1 MIQTDQ
7 NEELGRQNEVW
18 VQLSQEDQ
26 TGVIQLMAKLVLK
39 LVVGQSE
46 SGWQEVGDEQDPD

>member
-7 NEELGRQNEVW
+7 NEELGRLNEVW

-46 SGWQEVGDEQDPD
+46 SGWQEVGDEQDSD